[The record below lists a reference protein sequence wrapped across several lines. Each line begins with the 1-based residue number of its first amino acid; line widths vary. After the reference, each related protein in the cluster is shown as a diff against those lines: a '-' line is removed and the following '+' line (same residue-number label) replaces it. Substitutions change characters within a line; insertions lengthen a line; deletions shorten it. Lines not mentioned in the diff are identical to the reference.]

1 MGSVLSNLEF
11 SVFSCFP
18 HDLNSPREK
27 FWHPFIACL
36 FFFFFLLVLF
46 IVIFLLLLLP
56 SLLPPPSCDN
66 GGDDFQVL
74 YMSNRKPEGH
84 FTLVLPHIFLC
95 FSPWYEL
102 LFLSGMCYLF
112 STNNNPNFFHYLAPL
127 RSL

>member
-1 MGSVLSNLEF
+1 MCRLLFRCSYQAPAMGSVLSNLEF

-46 IVIFLLLLLP
+46 IVIFLLLLLLP

-74 YMSNRKPEGH
+74 YMSNRNPEGH
-84 FTLVLPHIFLC
+84 FTLVLPHIFCAFLLGMNYC
-95 FSPWYEL
+95 F
-102 LFLSGMCYLF
+102 YLECA
-112 STNNNPNFFHYLAPL
+112 T
-127 RSL
+127 